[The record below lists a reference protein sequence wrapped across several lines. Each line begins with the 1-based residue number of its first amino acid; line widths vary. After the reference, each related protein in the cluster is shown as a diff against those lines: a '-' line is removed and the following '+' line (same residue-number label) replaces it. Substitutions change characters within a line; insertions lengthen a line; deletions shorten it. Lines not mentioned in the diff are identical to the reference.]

1 PDGSRLVYGYDAG
14 GRLSAI
20 AAVRADGAS
29 EGTTTFAYDLSGRLL
44 KAASP
49 DAVVEYAYNRAGQVV
64 SETVNGEAVA
74 SGYDAA
80 GQRSAVSGL
89 LASLSLGW
97 QGGRLTTLGIGSH
110 QPLTFSHTASGEE
123 QRRSNGSG
131 FALRH
136 EWSAAG
142 LLSRQALEGVS
153 GVLERRYRYDVLDRL
168 TGLSDSHWGEQALRL
183 NGTGQVVAERREQGR
198 RQQARLFGYDSEQN
212 LCEVSAI
219 EPDGAGRLSASNA
232 VVQASS
238 GYDAAGRVVV
248 RGDNRYQYDA
258 CGRLVSKRESRAG
271 FRPRDT
277 QFGWDAQDRLVRVSL
292 PDGSRWRY
300 RYDAFGRRISKV
312 REGQA
317 PSAQAVARVAYRWD
331 GDQLSGQT
339 QYRADGSVARAV
351 QWVYEPGSFR
361 PLAQVEEKGGRTQLH
376 YIVTDLTGTARELCS
391 ETGEVHWRGE
401 QALWGAHRE
410 EKIPIPLRRWLGD
423 AANEAVYCELRYQ
436 GQVYDSETGL
446 YYNRHRYFDPETAQ
460 YLSGDPIGLAGGIR
474 PQGYVNNPFE
484 WADPLG
490 LNPIP
495 PTFKAQFRAAKRS
508 LNIPKNVNTPKPVKV
523 FDSKYE
529 NRTVWE
535 YDVDGKKKYIVMHE
549 EDKFGRGPHLHTADD
564 LHGSPLEPKNRYNQ
578 HPGHFPED
586 KEGIKDLR
594 GDKCPKH

>member
-1 PDGSRLVYGYDAG
+1 M
-14 GRLSAI
+14 
-20 AAVRADGAS
+20 
-29 EGTTTFAYDLSGRLL
+29 
-44 KAASP
+44 
-49 DAVVEYAYNRAGQVV
+49 VEYAYNRAGQVV

-123 QRRSNGSG
+123 RQRSNGAG

-136 EWSAAG
+136 EWSATG

-153 GVLERRYRYDVLDRL
+153 GVLERRYQYDVLDRL
-168 TGLSDSHWGEQALRL
+168 TGISDSHWGEQALRL

-198 RQQARLFGYDSEQN
+198 QQQARLFGYDSEQN

-219 EPDGAGRLSASNA
+219 VPDGAGRLSTANA
-232 VVQASS
+232 VVQSS
-238 GYDAAGRVVV
+238 AGYDAAGRVVR
-248 RGDNRYQYDA
+248 RGDSRYQYDA
-258 CGRLVSKRESRAG
+258 CGRLVNKRESRAG
-271 FRPRDT
+271 FRPRET
-277 QFGWDAQDRLVRVSL
+277 QFEWDAQDRLVRVSL
-292 PDGSRWRY
+292 PDGARWRY

-312 REGQA
+312 REGQE

-361 PLAQVEEKGGRTQLH
+361 PLAQVEEKDERTQLH

-391 ETGEVHWRGE
+391 EAGEVHWRGE
-401 QALWGAHRE
+401 QGLWGVHRE

-423 AANEAVYCELRYQ
+423 AANEEVYCELRYQ

-446 YYNRHRYFDPETAQ
+446 YYNRHRYYDPTLGQ
-460 YLSGDPIGLAGGIR
+460 YISADPIGLAGGLR
-474 PQGYVNNPFE
+474 PQGYVHNPMEWVDPFGLSGCPGEKNKKTTYEGESRRDAFRQAKRDAGIPMGQQPRSVTRPDLLDGNGNVMLDKNGLPIKTRQYEFLNNKGEKIFIQEHSLGHTKATPLHG
-484 WADPLG
+484 ADPHF
-490 LNPIP
+490 NVRPSDPITGVALDTKTP
-495 PTFKAQFRAAKRS
+495 PG
-508 LNIPKNVNTPKPVKV
+508 V
-523 FDSKYE
+523 
-529 NRTVWE
+529 
-535 YDVDGKKKYIVMHE
+535 
-549 EDKFGRGPHLHTADD
+549 
-564 LHGSPLEPKNRYNQ
+564 HGHYN
-578 HPGHFPED
+578 F
-586 KEGIKDLR
+586 LR
-594 GDKCPKH
+594 GY

>member
-1 PDGSRLVYGYDAG
+1 
-14 GRLSAI
+14 
-20 AAVRADGAS
+20 
-29 EGTTTFAYDLSGRLL
+29 
-44 KAASP
+44 
-49 DAVVEYAYNRAGQVV
+49 
-64 SETVNGEAVA
+64 
-74 SGYDAA
+74 
-80 GQRSAVSGL
+80 
-89 LASLSLGW
+89 
-97 QGGRLTTLGIGSH
+97 
-110 QPLTFSHTASGEE
+110 SHTASGEE

-131 FALRH
+131 FALWH
-136 EWSAAG
+136 EWSATG
-142 LLSRQALEGVS
+142 LLSRQALDGVS

-168 TGLSDSHWGEQALRL
+168 TGISDSHWGEQALRL

-212 LCEVSAI
+212 LCEVSSI
-219 EPDGAGRLSASNA
+219 VPDGAGRLSAANA
-232 VVQASS
+232 AVQSS
-238 GYDAAGRVVV
+238 AGYDAAGRVVM
-248 RGDNRYQYDA
+248 RGDSRYQYDA

-300 RYDAFGRRISKV
+300 CYDAFGRRVSKV

-423 AANEAVYCELRYQ
+423 AANEEVYCELRYQ
-436 GQVYDSETGL
+436 GQVYDAETGL
-446 YYNRHRYFDPETAQ
+446 YYNRHRYYDPETAQ
-460 YLSGDPIGLAGGIR
+460 YLSADPLGIAGGLR
-474 PQGYVNNPFE
+474 PQGYVHNPME
-484 WADPLG
+484 WVDPLG
-490 LNPIP
+490 LVGCPEQRQRVLDNIEASRRARESSNLGGASPTLGSRTKEGFMKDHVSPDRETTLHTKSPGFNNNNGNEGGQFKRYGLDSHAGISPHVHQPI
-495 PTFKAQFRAAKRS
+495 RNVS
-508 LNIPKNVNTPKPVKV
+508 PKNGAVYGSQG
-523 FDSKYE
+523 SKTS
-529 NRTVWE
+529 NGGVTSPSNKDIKQL
-535 YDVDGKKKYIVMHE
+535 YDHVYNGKY
-549 EDKFGRGPHLHTADD
+549 GL
-564 LHGSPLEPKNRYNQ
+564 
-578 HPGHFPED
+578 
-586 KEGIKDLR
+586 
-594 GDKCPKH
+594 

>member
-1 PDGSRLVYGYDAG
+1 M
-14 GRLSAI
+14 
-20 AAVRADGAS
+20 
-29 EGTTTFAYDLSGRLL
+29 
-44 KAASP
+44 
-49 DAVVEYAYNRAGQVV
+49 VEYTYNRAGQVV

-123 QRRSNGSG
+123 RQRSNGAG

-136 EWSAAG
+136 EWSATG
-142 LLSRQALEGVS
+142 LLSRQALDGVS
-153 GVLERRYRYDVLDRL
+153 GVLERRYQYDALDRL
-168 TGLSDSHWGEQALRL
+168 TGISDSHWGEQALRL

-198 RQQARLFGYDSEQN
+198 QQQARLFGYDSEQN

-219 EPDGAGRLSASNA
+219 VPDGAGRLSTANA
-232 VVQASS
+232 VVQASA
-238 GYDAAGRVVV
+238 GYDVAGRVVM
-248 RGDNRYQYDA
+248 RGDSRYQYDA
-258 CGRLVSKRESRAG
+258 CGRLVNKRESRAG
-271 FRPRDT
+271 FRPRET
-277 QFGWDAQDRLVRVSL
+277 QFEWDAQDRLVRVRL
-292 PDGSRWRY
+292 PDGARWRY

-361 PLAQVEEKGGRTQLH
+361 PLAQVEEKDERTQLH

-401 QALWGAHRE
+401 QGLWGTHRE

-423 AANEAVYCELRYQ
+423 AANEEVYCELRYQ
-436 GQVYDSETGL
+436 GQVYDAETGL

-460 YLSGDPIGLAGGIR
+460 YLSSDPIGIAGGIR
-474 PQGYVNNPFE
+474 PQGYVHNPME
-484 WADPLG
+484 WVDPLG
-490 LNPIP
+490 L
-495 PTFKAQFRAAKRS
+495 S
-508 LNIPKNVNTPKPVKV
+508 
-523 FDSKYE
+523 S
-529 NRTVWE
+529 
-535 YDVDGKKKYIVMHE
+535 
-549 EDKFGRGPHLHTADD
+549 
-564 LHGSPLEPKNRYNQ
+564 
-578 HPGHFPED
+578 
-586 KEGIKDLR
+586 
-594 GDKCPKH
+594 DKCPGSDKSASKDKKSSSKQPSSPGAMQKQVERGQAPRDVERVDRGHIPGQEPHVHYKDGTSSNMSGGIHDAHKGIPNPSKKTREWLLSHGWTPPE